1 MTARRTRSYA
11 AWPGR
16 RTPAVVLLRQLHQ
29 LTARWSTLRRRLGP
43 AGSGD
48 RGQIGVLAL
57 GLFVLATL
65 LVLGAVDVTA
75 AQLARMRLL
84 DAADSAALDAADALD
99 ERAAYEGGVLDQLTL
114 TDESVAQAAG
124 AHLART
130 PMPPGITAW
139 SVVPDTGTSD
149 GATAVVTLQGTATL
163 PMSGWVLESL
173 GGSVTIT
180 VTSRARA
187 PLR

>member
-1 MTARRTRSYA
+1 MTSTYAVRLRGVHRR
-11 AWPGR
+11 
-16 RTPAVVLLRQLHQ
+16 LRV
-29 LTARWSTLRRRLGP
+29 RWDRRR
-43 AGSGD
+43 AGD
-48 RGQIGVLAL
+48 EGQIGVLAL

-84 DAADSAALDAADALD
+84 DAADAAALDAADALD
-99 ERAAYEGGVLDQLTL
+99 ERAAYEDGVLDQLAL
-114 TDESVAQAAG
+114 TDESVANAAA

-130 PMPPGITAW
+130 PLPSGITSW
-139 SVVPDTGTSD
+139 SVVPDTGTAD
-149 GATAVVTLQGTATL
+149 GATAVVTIQGTATL

-187 PLR
+187 PLG

>member
-1 MTARRTRSYA
+1 MTSTYAVRFRAIARRLRVRLAS
-11 AWPGR
+11 R
-16 RTPAVVLLRQLHQ
+16 RAC
-29 LTARWSTLRRRLGP
+29 
-43 AGSGD
+43 D
-48 RGQIGVLAL
+48 EGQIGVLAL
-57 GLFVLATL
+57 GLFVLAAL

-99 ERAAYEGGVLDQLTL
+99 ERAAYEGGVLDQLAV
-114 TDESVAQAAG
+114 TDESVARAAT

-130 PMPPGITAW
+130 PLPSGITSW
-139 SVVPDTGTSD
+139 SVLPDTGTSD
-149 GATAVVTLQGTATL
+149 GATAVVTIQGKATL

-187 PLR
+187 PLG

>member
-1 MTARRTRSYA
+1 MQLVELPRSLSGRLRSRPGPRR
-11 AWPGR
+11 
-16 RTPAVVLLRQLHQ
+16 
-29 LTARWSTLRRRLGP
+29 
-43 AGSGD
+43 SGD
-48 RGQIGVLAL
+48 QGQIGVLAL

-65 LVLGAVDVTA
+65 LVLGAIDVTA

-99 ERAAYEGGVLDQLTL
+99 ERAAYQRGVLDQLAL
-114 TDESVAQAAG
+114 TDESVAGAAS

-130 PMPPGITAW
+130 PMPPGITSW

-149 GATAVVTLQGTATL
+149 GATAVVTVRGTATL

-187 PLR
+187 PLG

>member
-1 MTARRTRSYA
+1 MTSTYA
-11 AWPGR
+11 VR
-16 RTPAVVLLRQLHQ
+16 LRAVV
-29 LTARWSTLRRRLGP
+29 RRLR
-43 AGSGD
+43 ARTVHNRARD
-48 RGQIGVLAL
+48 EGQIGVLAL

-99 ERAAYEGGVLDQLTL
+99 ERAAYEGGVLDQLAI
-114 TDESVAQAAG
+114 TDESVASAAT

-130 PMPPGITAW
+130 PLPSGITAW
-139 SVVPDTGTSD
+139 SVVPGTGTSD
-149 GATAVVTLQGTATL
+149 GATAVVTIQGTATL
-163 PMSGWVLESL
+163 PMSGWVLETL

-187 PLR
+187 PLG

>member
-1 MTARRTRSYA
+1 
-11 AWPGR
+11 
-16 RTPAVVLLRQLHQ
+16 VL
-29 LTARWSTLRRRLGP
+29 
-43 AGSGD
+43 
-48 RGQIGVLAL
+48 VL
-57 GLFVLATL
+57 GLFVLVTL

-84 DAADSAALDAADALD
+84 DTADAAALDAADALD
-99 ERAAYEGGVLDQLTL
+99 ERVAYEQGVLDRLAV
-114 TDESVAQAAG
+114 TDESVARAARD
-124 AHLART
+124 HLDRT
-130 PMPPGITAW
+130 PLPPGITSW

-163 PMSGWVLESL
+163 PMTGWVLESL

-187 PLR
+187 PLG

>member
-1 MTARRTRSYA
+1 MSRYAVRAARLARRLRA
-11 AWPGR
+11 R
-16 RTPAVVLLRQLHQ
+16 LAVDQRDD
-29 LTARWSTLRRRLGP
+29 A
-43 AGSGD
+43 
-48 RGQIGVLAL
+48 GQIGVLVL
-57 GLFVLATL
+57 GLFVLVTL
-65 LVLGAVDVTA
+65 LVLGAIDVTA

-99 ERAAYEGGVLDQLTL
+99 ERSAYENGVAHRLAL
-114 TDESVAQAAG
+114 TDASVATAAA

-130 PMPPGITAW
+130 PVPPGITSW
-139 SVVPDTGTSD
+139 SVVPGTGAVGGS
-149 GATAVVTLQGTATL
+149 TAVVTLQGTARL

-187 PLR
+187 PLG

>member
-1 MTARRTRSYA
+1 MARFSVRPRPQASDD
-11 AWPGR
+11 
-16 RTPAVVLLRQLHQ
+16 Q
-29 LTARWSTLRRRLGP
+29 
-43 AGSGD
+43 
-48 RGQIGVLAL
+48 GQIGVLAL

-99 ERAAYEGGVLDQLTL
+99 ERAAYEGGVLDQLAL
-114 TDESVAQAAG
+114 TDESVAAAAA

-130 PMPPGITAW
+130 PMPPGITSW
-139 SVVPDTGTSD
+139 SVVPRSGASD
-149 GATAVVTLQGTATL
+149 GATAVVTVQGTATL

-187 PLR
+187 SLT

>member
-1 MTARRTRSYA
+1 MTGVMSGARIWERTRAYA
-11 AWPGR
+11 VRLVELARASSGWLGSRPGPR
-16 RTPAVVLLRQLHQ
+16 RE
-29 LTARWSTLRRRLGP
+29 
-43 AGSGD
+43 GD
-48 RGQIGVLAL
+48 QGQIGVLAL
-57 GLFVLATL
+57 GLFVLATVL
-65 LVLGAVDVTA
+65 ILGAIDVTA

-99 ERAAYEGGVLDQLTL
+99 ERAAYEGGVLDQLAL
-114 TDESVAQAAG
+114 TDESVAGAAD

-130 PMPPGITAW
+130 PMPPGITSW

-149 GATAVVTLQGTATL
+149 GATAVVTVRGTATL

-187 PLR
+187 PLA

>member
-1 MTARRTRSYA
+1 MTVRHRSRYA
-11 AWPGR
+11 ASPRALAAALLSRWAATTGR
-16 RTPAVVLLRQLHQ
+16 RRPLRP
-29 LTARWSTLRRRLGP
+29 R
-43 AGSGD
+43 GD
-48 RGQIGVLAL
+48 RPADEGQIGVLAL
-57 GLFVLATL
+57 GLFVLVTL

-99 ERAAYEGGVLDQLTL
+99 ERAAYERGVLEQLAL
-114 TDESVAQAAG
+114 TDESVAAAAE
-124 AHLART
+124 AHLSRT
-130 PMPPGITAW
+130 PMPPGITSW
-139 SVVPDTGTSD
+139 SVVPDTGTRD
-149 GATAVVTLQGTATL
+149 GATAVVTVRGTATL

-187 PLR
+187 PLT

>member
-1 MTARRTRSYA
+1 MSAETTRRYAGWLGVPARSLRGLLTCRVRSA
-11 AWPGR
+11 
-16 RTPAVVLLRQLHQ
+16 T
-29 LTARWSTLRRRLGP
+29 
-43 AGSGD
+43 SGE

-99 ERAAYEGGVLDQLTL
+99 ERAAYEGGVLDHLAL
-114 TDESVAQAAG
+114 TDESVAGAAG

-130 PMPPGITAW
+130 PMPPGITSW
-139 SVVPDTGTSD
+139 SVVPDTGTTD
-149 GATAVVTLQGTATL
+149 GATAVVTIRGTATL

-187 PLR
+187 PLG